1 MGRRAERTILVSI
14 LALFT
19 ALGVIYSVVVPPF
32 EASDEKWH
40 YPMVKY
46 VADNRALPVQV
57 PGVETPWRQEGSQPP
72 LYYALA
78 AAATFW
84 IDTSDMGTVRH
95 LNPHVDPGA
104 TPDGNVNLAVHHPAR
119 ESFPWHGTVLAVH
132 LVRLLS
138 VLMGTAAVYLTY
150 LIVREVV
157 PDEPALA
164 LGAAAVHA
172 FTPMIVFISG
182 SVNNDN
188 LVVPLSNLALLML
201 LRLLRHRTPAKVA
214 SGSGDGLT
222 SGWRTSSLVA
232 GHRLT
237 FARVA
242 VGRYLLL
249 GFVLGLAAL
258 TKTSSLALTV
268 LTALVVVVRAVRRR
282 SWSEFLVGGLA
293 TLIPFLAVSG
303 WWFLRNLRLYGDLSG
318 LNVFTEILGTRDV
331 PAGLAQ
337 LWRERYSF
345 AAGYWGNFGGINV
358 PMPAWVYTVLNA
370 LSILA
375 ALGLLVLLLRRIFA
389 TQEHL
394 LICHLSFFICFLWGL
409 GVFVPWLW
417 WARVTW
423 SSQGRLVFS
432 AISTWSLLL
441 TLGLA
446 AWLPRRW
453 GRVAVAAFALFLLG
467 LAVAAPFAWIA
478 PAYALPDPLT
488 DAQVAAISH
497 RVEAGFG
504 GPGAVAPDSVTVMH
518 LLGYDLE
525 AEAVLPGGQVAVT
538 LYWEALAP
546 ADRDYTVFVH
556 LLGEG
561 ELLVAQRDT
570 FPGLG
575 LLSTTW
581 LEPGYRWADRYVLQV
596 PDTAYAPDLAQIE
609 VGIYD
614 PATGVRLA
622 ATAPSGE
629 SLGDNV
635 RFGQVEVRPVPG
647 DVPNPI
653 SVNFGDRMELAGYD
667 LSARVVQPGDTVA
680 LTLYWRGLQRMDV
693 NYTVSAQLVDA
704 GQRKAAQHDG
714 WPLDGAA
721 PTSAWEPGRM
731 LTDPYALA
739 VSQDASP
746 GVYDVRVAVYVLEE
760 GSITHLP
767 VIPAGGQMLAE
778 YVVLTRARVMP

>member
-1 MGRRAERTILVSI
+1 MGRRAERATLAAILI
-14 LALFT
+14 LFA

-46 VADNRALPVQV
+46 VADNGALPVQV

-78 AAATFW
+78 AAATSW
-84 IDTSDMGTVRH
+84 IDTSDMDLVRH

-104 TPDGNVNLAVHHPAR
+104 TPDGNVNLAIHHPAR
-119 ESFPWHGTVLAVH
+119 ESFPWRGTVLAVH

-138 VLMGTAAVYLTY
+138 VLMGTTAVALTY
-150 LIVREVV
+150 LVARQVV

-164 LGAAAVHA
+164 LGAAAIHA
-172 FTPMIVFISG
+172 FTPMVVFIAG

-188 LVVPLSNLALLML
+188 LVVPLSSLALLML
-201 LRLLRHRTPAKVA
+201 IRMLNSKSQVSNLQSQISKPKTQDPRAVV
-214 SGSGDGLT
+214 GS
-222 SGWRTSSLVA
+222 
-232 GHRLT
+232 
-237 FARVA
+237 
-242 VGRYLLL
+242 YLSL
-249 GFVLGLAAL
+249 GFVLGLAVLA
-258 TKTSSLALTV
+258 KTSALALTV
-268 LTALVVVVRAVRRR
+268 LAALVVAVRAVRRR
-282 SWSEFLVGGLA
+282 SWREFLIGGLA
-293 TLIPFLAVSG
+293 TLVPFLAVAG

-331 PAGLAQ
+331 PADLVQ

-358 PMPAWVYTVLNA
+358 PMPAWAYAVLNA
-370 LSILA
+370 LAVVA
-375 ALGLLVLLLRRIFA
+375 ALGLVVLLFR
-389 TQEHL
+389 HL
-394 LICHLSFFICFLWGL
+394 LRTTARLDIGHWTLDIGHWPFIICLLWGL

-423 SSQGRLVFS
+423 SSQGRLVFT

-441 TLGLA
+441 ALGLTG
-446 AWLPRRW
+446 WLPRRW
-453 GRVAVAAFALFLLG
+453 GRWAVAAFALFLLG

-478 PAYALPDPLT
+478 PAYALPEPLT
-488 DAQVAAISH
+488 DVQVAAIPQ
-497 RVEAGFG
+497 RVEVDFG
-504 GPGAVAPDSVTVMH
+504 TESGGVMR

-525 AEAVLPGGQVAVT
+525 TEAVRPGGQVGVR
-538 LYWEALAP
+538 LYWEGLAP
-546 ADRDYTVFVH
+546 AGRDYTVFVH

-581 LEPGYRWADRYVLQV
+581 LEPGFRWADRYVLGV
-596 PDTAYAPDLAQIE
+596 PDTAYAPDVAQIE
-609 VGIYD
+609 LGLYD
-614 PATGVRLA
+614 GATGARLA
-622 ATAPSGE
+622 ATFPGGE
-629 SLGDNV
+629 PLGDNV
-635 RFGQVEVRPVPG
+635 RFGRMEVRSLPG

-653 SVNFGDRMELAGYD
+653 SVNFGDRMALVGYD
-667 LSARVVQPGDTVA
+667 LSERVVHAGDAVT
-680 LTLYWRGLQRMDV
+680 LTLYWRGLRRMDV
-693 NYTVSAQLVDA
+693 NYTISAQLVDT
-704 GQRKAAQHDG
+704 GQRKAAQRDG

-721 PTSAWEPGRM
+721 PTATWEPGQM
-731 LTDPYALA
+731 LVDSYALA

-746 GVYDVRVAVYVLEE
+746 GVYDVQVVVYVVEE
-760 GSITHLP
+760 GSIARLP
-767 VIPAGGQMLAE
+767 VSPAGGQMLSE
-778 YVVLTRARVMP
+778 HLVLTRVRVVP